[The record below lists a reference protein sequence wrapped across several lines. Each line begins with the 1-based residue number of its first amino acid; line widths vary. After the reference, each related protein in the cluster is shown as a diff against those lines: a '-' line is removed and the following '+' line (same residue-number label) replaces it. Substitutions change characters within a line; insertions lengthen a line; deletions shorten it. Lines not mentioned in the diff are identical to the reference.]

1 MPKQTDITGTF
12 RVPEE
17 AWGKFWN
24 TMLTIPGADITPNTR
39 VETPATK
46 KTKGKAAEGSTAA
59 CLILA
64 ALSNNGKLTRAQL
77 SAVVAAAGKNPNTAG
92 STLHVL
98 KKEKRVTLSGTDG
111 TYKITAAGSTY
122 LAKSCPNAD

>member
-1 MPKQTDITGTF
+1 MPSKTDITGTF

-17 AWGKFWN
+17 AWGRFWN
-24 TMLTIPGADITPNTR
+24 TMLTIPGSDIVPNTR
-39 VETPATK
+39 VETPTT

-64 ALSNNGKLTRAQL
+64 ALLNKGPMTRPQL
-77 SAVVAAAGKNPNTAG
+77 AEVVASAGKNANTAG

-98 KKEKRVTLSGTDG
+98 KNQKRVTLDAKGS
-111 TYKITAAGSTY
+111 YKITATGVKYFT
-122 LAKSCPNAD
+122 KSCPNAD